1 MTPAARRGF
10 AVMMTGTPS
19 TFFAPSTSVST
30 ATAPWAIA
38 SLANSA
44 PCTFSPG
51 SAINKSP
58 SCTFLLEWVKPVITV
73 VASPERVALA
83 ITATDST
90 VLLNS
95 SIGLDTCGLLCG

>member
-1 MTPAARRGF
+1 M
-10 AVMMTGTPS
+10 
-19 TFFAPSTSVST
+19 
-30 ATAPWAIA
+30 
-38 SLANSA
+38 
-44 PCTFSPG
+44 
-51 SAINKSP
+51 NKSP

-73 VASPERVALA
+73 VTSPDRVALA